1 MEKGMRED
9 GDGRGSAIGYEPA
22 RAKLAASLTWLCKKL
37 DGPDILLEPFIAE
50 GSGSELHP
58 ELAETLASGELYN
71 RVLCRWLH
79 PSGLPAVGGH
89 WAVIQALARRGLY
102 VVDTEDTPVTEND
115 LLELPLHTD
124 SHMAMLDSLML
135 ACSVERMSVEQ
146 AVAATRRISPLTPG
160 RDLPYDLEGA
170 MLLWINK
177 AIKKVKEVAEKDKSL
192 VDVQQPAFPILCDLK
207 DMRDGRALLMLL
219 HYYCPSIL
227 PLDDICMREPM
238 TMVDCLHNIRLLQ
251 EVCEQHLGIFLL
263 LTPDD
268 VLHCLPAL
276 QPNIMDF
283 VADIFWRVAVEPA
296 DCVQPLGGV
305 EDPTID
311 EPVDASDGGVE
322 ISDGTGAEQS
332 QRSLP
337 QSISFEIS
345 FDDGDNGGSTV
356 RHAPRNGLPRS
367 HIKDGLQRPTRP
379 RVRMPNTDL
388 SLGSPLKS
396 AANKRLQGDKPH
408 SLANGDEKEIRSV
421 DPHKEIG
428 PDSPLQINRR
438 CHTPTANE
446 GSDGFYLHPGGH
458 SANGMEQHV
467 GDRTSCILNSSF
479 DSPEKAIAVGLPVVP
494 VVSEWDEDENDHD
507 PDDGEKFDIDG
518 GSHQRLSPEVSPSP
532 SPCPSADSTA
542 SSSSGVRLT
551 SFAERK
557 HHKLIS
563 GGETRSSVGSS
574 LRSTPDSSESSFPQT
589 ATTGGM
595 HQGVRSS
602 HNPSTQYP
610 SSLSDDIASDD
621 CTSVPPNQH
630 PTSSE
635 VTRLQLKLEQKR
647 RAIETQRRQ
656 VEALCAQ
663 QRERCGKEAF
673 LHVIKGSKRERPEP
687 QGAGETA
694 MPLPYKGKNRE
705 KGETSACFQE
715 KDGHDM
721 VKEETFSGGSGGGE
735 DWANPEST
743 EEEYGESVKASEE
756 EQEGVDGGTS
766 GNSDLGQYSKSIG
779 KLNETLRGLQQE
791 MVRLAHQQDNL
802 LAMRDSQQAMADAD
816 AKLQPKAYE
825 TLPGRRTPSRSPARG
840 ALRSRH
846 LAKAKAKRPTELR
859 WSASQLSA
867 DSPKPNLER
876 VLRAQP
882 FIDHVLHRRRF
893 SPEQVRLQ
901 TKSSIQFGFNEEEDE
916 GDNSAETPTNPAPNI
931 RGTARLKSESEEP
944 PTPTQSLSPLNSNSP
959 TLFKSLGVNY
969 GKEPGNGEGSP
980 RSESSPARS
989 SHLVGSLAGQVSVE
1003 EGTED
1008 TKSSE
1013 MSTSDADELNSGEMD
1028 TAELEKKFA
1037 EGFFFD
1043 SGGLPP
1049 EECERRKAALFQ
1061 RQQQRKKQLTAE
1073 AEQRR
1078 EEERRRVAENEEKDR
1093 KDEEDRA
1100 QQQQQQQQKAEWKA
1114 EREYI
1119 HETFR
1124 RRQQDQAWQRRQQQQ
1139 LRQPAKG
1146 LRQRPK
1152 SAQRGDSASVA
1163 TSPYK
1168 PPLGTSMNRF
1178 HSVSSLSLASTTVS
1192 DPNSSTHDQRSG
1204 SVDMLD
1210 IDDGS
1215 GDSRS
1220 GERDWDAVSQISS
1233 QVFAGEYSGPKLY
1246 KEPSAKSNRHIMH
1259 NALSHCCLAGKVNEP
1274 LKNKVIEV
1282 LDACDANHFLILF
1295 RDVGCQYRALY
1306 SFLPESESIYR
1317 LSGVG
1322 PKTITPDMIDGLYK
1336 YSSSRKQ
1343 FTAVPARSVSV
1354 GMDALTIYNH
1364 LWQPRRMSM
1373 PTNTSTPRKSGP
1385 PKT

>member
-1 MEKGMRED
+1 MEKGLRED
-9 GDGRGSAIGYEPA
+9 GDGRGSAMEYEPA
-22 RAKLAASLTWLCKKL
+22 RAKLAASLTWLHKKL
-37 DGPDILLEPFIAE
+37 DGPDVLLEPFVAE

-102 VVDTEDTPVTEND
+102 VVDNEETPVTEND
-115 LLELPLHTD
+115 LLELPLHAD
-124 SHMAMLDSLML
+124 SHMAMLDSLIL

-177 AIKKVKEVAEKDKSL
+177 AVKKVKEFEKDKSL
-192 VDVQQPAFPILCDLK
+192 GDVPQATFPILHDLK
-207 DMRDGRALLMLL
+207 DMHDGRALLMLL
-219 HYYCPSIL
+219 HYYCPSVL
-227 PLDDICMREPM
+227 PLDDICMHEPM
-238 TMVDCLHNIRLLQ
+238 TMVDCLYNIRLLQ
-251 EVCEQHLGIFLL
+251 EVCQQHLGVCLL

-311 EPVDASDGGVE
+311 EPVDASDGGVD
-322 ISDGTGAEQS
+322 ISDGTDAEQN

-345 FDDGDNGGSTV
+345 FDDDNNGGSTV

-367 HIKDGLQRPTRP
+367 RSKDGLQRPTRP
-379 RVRMPNTDL
+379 RVRARNSDL
-388 SLGSPLKS
+388 SPGSPLKS
-396 AANKRLQGDKPH
+396 AAMKRLQSDEPH
-408 SLANGDEKEIRSV
+408 SLANGNGKEIRSE
-421 DPHKEIG
+421 DPFKEIG
-428 PDSPLQINRR
+428 SVGPLQAHRR

-458 SANGMEQHV
+458 GANGTEKNV
-467 GDRTSCILNSSF
+467 VDRTSYILNSPF
-479 DSPEKAIAVGLPVVP
+479 DSPEKAIAAGLPLVP
-494 VVSEWDEDENDHD
+494 VVSEWDEENKQD
-507 PDDGEKFDIDG
+507 PDFGEKFDIDG
-518 GSHQRLSPEVSPSP
+518 GSHQRMSPEASPSP

-557 HHKLIS
+557 HHKLIG

-589 ATTGGM
+589 VTTGGT
-595 HQGVRSS
+595 HQGIRST
-602 HNPSTQYP
+602 HNPSSQYT
-610 SSLSDDIASDD
+610 SSLSDGIASDD
-621 CTSVPPNQH
+621 CTVVPPSRH
-630 PTSSE
+630 PISSE

-694 MPLPYKGKNRE
+694 MPLPRKGQNRE
-705 KGETSACFQE
+705 KGETSACFQQKLE
-715 KDGHDM
+715 KGGHDL
-721 VKEETFSGGSGGGE
+721 VRQESCGGGGGGGGGE

-756 EQEGVDGGTS
+756 AHEGVEDGGTS

-802 LAMRDSQQAMADAD
+802 LAMRDSQQAMADAE
-816 AKLQPKAYE
+816 AKLQPKAYD

-840 ALRSRH
+840 ALRSRQ
-846 LAKAKAKRPTELR
+846 LAKAKVKRPTELR

-867 DSPKPNLER
+867 DSPKPNLAR

-882 FIDHVLHRRRF
+882 FIDHMPHLRRF

-901 TKSSIQFGFNEEEDE
+901 TKSSIQFGFSEEEDD
-916 GDNSAETPTNPAPNI
+916 GDISGETPTDPAPHT
-931 RGTARLKSESEEP
+931 RVTARLKSESEEP
-944 PTPTQSLSPLNSNSP
+944 PTPTQSSSPLDSDSP
-959 TLFKSLGVNY
+959 ILLKSLAVNS
-969 GKEPGNGEGSP
+969 GKEPGNGEGCP
-980 RSESSPARS
+980 KSESSSARS
-989 SHLVGSLAGQVSVE
+989 PHFVGSLAVQVSVE
-1003 EGTED
+1003 EGKED

-1013 MSTSDADELNSGEMD
+1013 VSISDVDELNAAEMD

-1037 EGFFFD
+1037 EGFFF

-1049 EECERRKAALFQ
+1049 EECERRKAALLQ
-1061 RQQQRKKQLTAE
+1061 RQQQRKRQLAAE

-1078 EEERRRVAENEEKDR
+1078 EEERRRAAENEEKEK

-1100 QQQQQQQQKAEWKA
+1100 RQQKAEWKA

-1119 HETFR
+1119 QETFR
-1124 RRQQDQAWQRRQQQQ
+1124 RRQQEQAWQQRQQP
-1139 LRQPAKG
+1139 RQPAKG
-1146 LRQRPK
+1146 LRPRPK

-1178 HSVSSLSLASTTVS
+1178 HSVSSLSIASTTVS
-1192 DPNSSTHDQRSG
+1192 DPNSSTHDHRSG

-1233 QVFAGEYSGPKLY
+1233 QVSTGEYSGPKLY

-1274 LKNKVIEV
+1274 IKNKVIEV

-1306 SFLPESESIYR
+1306 SFIPESESITR

-1322 PKTITPDMIDGLYK
+1322 PKTITPDMVDGLYK

-1354 GMDALTIYNH
+1354 SMDALTIYNH
-1364 LWQPRRMSM
+1364 LWHPRRMSM

-1385 PKT
+1385 SKA